1 MIKTTQK
8 YKLNQAP
15 SDSEYWAG
23 KTMEE
28 CLTATCFMV
37 EQYISWNNLPA
48 RMDKTVFEKI
58 DKHKEWAEQQHQ
70 WDNFSVKEKEMF
82 YGKA

>member
-1 MIKTTQK
+1 MIKTSQK
-8 YKLNQAP
+8 FKQSEMP
-15 SDSEYWAG
+15 SDAEYWAD

-28 CLTATCFMV
+28 CLAATCFMV

-58 DKHKEWAEQQHQ
+58 DMHKEWAKEQQI
-70 WDNFSVKEKEMF
+70 WKSLSAKEKKMF
-82 YGKA
+82 YR